1 MTERIKATGIEAA
14 VITSWA
20 GWDGDHEGMYFYG
33 TELRPEI
40 KEHLITNLQMPEGIV
55 DVEIDFTKLTAI
67 VMVYKDS
74 RCEDHSLIFSQ
85 VIELSV
91 TANILF

>member
-1 MTERIKATGIEAA
+1 
-14 VITSWA
+14 
-20 GWDGDHEGMYFYG
+20 
-33 TELRPEI
+33 
-40 KEHLITNLQMPEGIV
+40 MPEGIV

>member
-33 TELRPEI
+33 AELRPEI
-40 KEHLITNLQMPEGIV
+40 KEALVTNLEMPEGIT
-55 DVEIDFTKLTAI
+55 DVEIDLTKLVAT
-67 VMVYKDS
+67 VNVYSKERS
-74 RCEDHSLIFSQ
+74 KEHSLIFSHLF
-85 VIELSV
+85 ELKV
-91 TANILF
+91 TANLMI